1 MTHLFH
7 FTNKDTENDDSE
19 DEIID
24 EEDKKL
30 PKVRPP
36 YLPPKEP
43 NMSQYTLV
51 LDLDETLIH
60 FEDVSKIDHLTKL
73 NRNKSSMMIRMRR
86 SMKCSIW

>member
-1 MTHLFH
+1 VDLEEESM
-7 FTNKDTENDDSE
+7 
-19 DEIID
+19 D

-43 NMSQYTLV
+43 GMSPYTLV

-60 FEDVSKIDHLTKL
+60 FEDV
-73 NRNKSSMMIRMRR
+73 NMMN
-86 SMKCSIW
+86 